1 MKFRVFSILAAL
13 IIVFTF
19 ITNSFTQNIPQRNV
33 SGSRNASI
41 GKGKPGI
48 YDIRYSPDGKRLAV
62 VIEMGIL
69 IFNTQTDSKP
79 EVFVEDIGRSW
90 RVAFSSDGKT
100 LTSVNSFGTIQLR
113 DAKTKEHIRTLNN
126 FPPDGSEIMLSPD
139 GRTIA
144 YNTHRNNTVS
154 LWDANTEQRLKT
166 FIGHSEH
173 VRCIAFSLI
182 GDKLATGSDDKTVRL
197 WDIKTGKH
205 LLTLTE
211 HAHAVQSI
219 AFSQDGKYIL
229 SGDMRN
235 SIRLWNANTGKL
247 IRILSDSQREDTYM
261 GAVSSVAFSPDGKLI
276 AGAGGFSSH
285 LWDAQTGEHLQILS
299 GPRNSYRGHGGPWVM
314 FSPDP
319 DERIVAS
326 ACMGVIQL
334 WNVDTGKL
342 IRTFSTDF

>member
-1 MKFRVFSILAAL
+1 MKFRVISILAAL
-13 IIVFTF
+13 FIVFTF
-19 ITNSFTQNIPQRNV
+19 ITNSFTQNVQQRNV
-33 SGSRNASI
+33 SGSRNANI
-41 GKGKPGI
+41 GKKKPGI

-62 VIEMGIL
+62 VIETGIL

-79 EVFVEDIGRSW
+79 EVFVEDIDRSW
-90 RVAFSSDGKT
+90 RVAFSSDRKT

-113 DAKTKEHIRTLNN
+113 NAKTKEHIRTLNN

-144 YNTHRNNTVS
+144 YTHRDNTVS

-173 VRCIAFSLI
+173 VRCIAFSLV
-182 GDKLATGSDDKTVRL
+182 GDQIATGSDDKTVRL
-197 WDIKTGKH
+197 WDINTGKH

-219 AFSQDGKYIL
+219 AFSQDGKNIL
-229 SGDMRN
+229 SGDMN
-235 SIRLWNANTGKL
+235 AIRLWNASTGEL
-247 IRILSDSQREDTYM
+247 IRTFPDSQREDTFM
-261 GAVSSVAFSPDGKLI
+261 GSVASVAFSPDGKLI
-276 AGAGGFSSH
+276 AGAGVFSSH
-285 LWDAQTGEHLQILS
+285 LWDAKTGEHLQILS
-299 GPRNSYRGHGGPWVM
+299 GPRTRYSRHAGPWVM